1 MTKNK
6 YLSLTF
12 ILLITFLASGIGG
25 FTTATFKEPWY
36 SQIILPSFNPP
47 SWVFGPVWT
56 TLYILMSVAIWRIW
70 INYYDNK
77 ILNLYF
83 LHLFFNMIW
92 SIIFFGFI
100 KTPLTDNNEFPM
112 PFLKTPEYAAEKIYN
127 GLVKGKAFEIHFPK
141 GLTLTL
147 KFLRILPYKLYLFL
161 VDKFVKR

>member
-25 FTTATFKEPWY
+25 FTTANFKEPWY

-56 TLYILMSVAIWRIW
+56 TLYILMSIAIWRIW
-70 INYYDNK
+70 IKYYDNK

-83 LHLFFNMIW
+83 FHLFFNMIW
-92 SIIFFGFI
+92 SIIFFGFHQI
-100 KTPLTDNNEFPM
+100 GLALLDLFIILIFILLLM
-112 PFLKTPEYAAEKIYN
+112 KIYYSKDKISFSLMVPYFLWSSYA
-127 GLVKGKAFEIHFPK
+127 LVLNFNIF
-141 GLTLTL
+141 
-147 KFLRILPYKLYLFL
+147 ILN
-161 VDKFVKR
+161 

>member
-56 TLYILMSVAIWRIW
+56 VLYILMSVAIWRIW
-70 INYYDNK
+70 IKYYDNK

-83 LHLFFNMIW
+83 FHLFFNMIW
-92 SIIFFGFI
+92 SIIFFGFHQI
-100 KTPLTDNNEFPM
+100 GLALLDLVLILIFIVLLM
-112 PFLKTPEYAAEKIYN
+112 KIYYLKDKISFSLMVPYFLWSAYA
-127 GLVKGKAFEIHFPK
+127 LVLNFSIF
-141 GLTLTL
+141 
-147 KFLRILPYKLYLFL
+147 ILN
-161 VDKFVKR
+161 

>member
-25 FTTATFKEPWY
+25 FTTANFKEPWY

-56 TLYILMSVAIWRIW
+56 TLYILMSIAIWRIW
-70 INYYDNK
+70 IKYYDNK

-83 LHLFFNMIW
+83 FHLFFNMIW
-92 SIIFFGFI
+92 SIIFFGFHQI
-100 KTPLTDNNEFPM
+100 GLALLDLVLILIFIVLLM
-112 PFLKTPEYAAEKIYN
+112 KIYYLKDKISFSLMVPYFLWS
-127 GLVKGKAFEIHFPK
+127 GYALVLNFNIF
-141 GLTLTL
+141 
-147 KFLRILPYKLYLFL
+147 ILN
-161 VDKFVKR
+161 

>member
-25 FTTATFKEPWY
+25 FTTAIFKEPWY

-56 TLYILMSVAIWRIW
+56 VLYILMSVAIWRIW

-83 LHLFFNMIW
+83 FHLFFNMIW
-92 SIIFFGFI
+92 SIIFFGFHQI
-100 KTPLTDNNEFPM
+100 GLALLDFVLILIFIVLLM
-112 PFLKTPEYAAEKIYN
+112 KIYYLKDKISFFLMVPYFLWS
-127 GLVKGKAFEIHFPK
+127 GYALVLNFNIF
-141 GLTLTL
+141 
-147 KFLRILPYKLYLFL
+147 ILN
-161 VDKFVKR
+161 

>member
-56 TLYILMSVAIWRIW
+56 VLYILMSLAIWRIW
-70 INYYDNK
+70 INYYDNT

-83 LHLFFNMIW
+83 LHLFFNTIW
-92 SIIFFGFI
+92 SVIFFGFHQI
-100 KTPLTDNNEFPM
+100 GLALIDLVLILIFIVLLM
-112 PFLKTPEYAAEKIYN
+112 KIYYSKDKISFSLMVPYFLWS
-127 GLVKGKAFEIHFPK
+127 GYALVLNFNIF
-141 GLTLTL
+141 
-147 KFLRILPYKLYLFL
+147 ILN
-161 VDKFVKR
+161 